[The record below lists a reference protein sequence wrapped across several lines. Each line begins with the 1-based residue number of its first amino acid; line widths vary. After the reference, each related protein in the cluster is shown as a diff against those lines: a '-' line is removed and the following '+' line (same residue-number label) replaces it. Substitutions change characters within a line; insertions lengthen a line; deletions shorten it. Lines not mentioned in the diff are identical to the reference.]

1 VENVVKKKRKRNI
14 TVTVVK
20 NAKIKRRMRSNAH
33 LKKKSVENAL
43 SYKLPNFELKTKK
56 VHVCFCLTTLYL
68 LTAFVVTNHYFL
80 EKRNDL

>member
-14 TVTVVK
+14 TATVVK

-43 SYKLPNFELKTKK
+43 SYKSPNFELKTKTKK
-56 VHVCFCLTTLYL
+56 VHV
-68 LTAFVVTNHYFL
+68 
-80 EKRNDL
+80 